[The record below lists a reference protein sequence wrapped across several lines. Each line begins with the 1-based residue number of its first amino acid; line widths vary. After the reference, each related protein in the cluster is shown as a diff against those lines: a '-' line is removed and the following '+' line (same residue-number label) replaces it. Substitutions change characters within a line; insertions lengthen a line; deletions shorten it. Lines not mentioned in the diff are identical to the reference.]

1 MANSRDFVDHLLEL
15 ARPAGAP
22 TARAMF
28 GGHGIYLDGLIVAI
42 VIDDTLYLK
51 CDVQSAAAFDARD
64 LAPFEYVTK
73 DGERIVM
80 SYRRAPDEVLES
92 PDAMREWLRLA
103 QGAALRRATPRPA
116 TKARVPK
123 AAKRTAR

>member
-1 MANSRDFVDHLLEL
+1 MPNSRDFVDHVLEL
-15 ARPAGAP
+15 ARPAGAA

-28 GGHGIYLDGLIVAI
+28 GGHGLYLDGLIVAI

-51 CDVQSAAAFDARD
+51 CDIQSGAAFDARD

-73 DGERIVM
+73 DGERIAM
-80 SYRRAPDEVLES
+80 SYRRAPDEALES

-103 QGAALRRATPRPA
+103 QGAALRRATAKPA
-116 TKARVPK
+116 AKPRVPK